1 MSEPESK
8 PGPAFPLPTA
18 SWPSPCPAHRAD
30 ISGREP
36 WLAYNQLGLCP
47 AAPPLLLCGHGS
59 EGVRGGHQS
68 LGPQSSLL
76 RSQRLLCIVRPP
88 TGPLPSGSWPG
99 LHPAPRRP
107 PPCALSSE
115 VQICCVTGGE
125 DMGGQCPPASCPRS
139 LTPQACGRGGT
150 ETAGLE
156 ERMPRFPGSAG
167 GAVREPHA
175 SQDLGWSPHPQN
187 GSGPDPGCRAWGQCR
202 TRLAQTAL
210 LPLCSVP

>member
-1 MSEPESK
+1 MSLSPGLAPLPPSPQP
-8 PGPAFPLPTA
+8 PGPLPARPIEQTSLGGSPGLLITSSA
-18 SWPSPCPAHRAD
+18 SAQR
-30 ISGREP
+30 R
-36 WLAYNQLGLCP
+36 L
-47 AAPPLLLCGHGS
+47 PLLLCGHGS

-99 LHPAPRRP
+99 LHPAPGRP

-125 DMGGQCPPASCPRS
+125 DMGGQCPLASCPRS
-139 LTPQACGRGGT
+139 LTPQACGQGGT

-156 ERMPRFPGSAG
+156 ERMPRFPGSGRG
-167 GAVREPHA
+167 GGQGAPCFPGPGMESPPPEW
-175 SQDLGWSPHPQN
+175 LWS
-187 GSGPDPGCRAWGQCR
+187 
-202 TRLAQTAL
+202 
-210 LPLCSVP
+210 